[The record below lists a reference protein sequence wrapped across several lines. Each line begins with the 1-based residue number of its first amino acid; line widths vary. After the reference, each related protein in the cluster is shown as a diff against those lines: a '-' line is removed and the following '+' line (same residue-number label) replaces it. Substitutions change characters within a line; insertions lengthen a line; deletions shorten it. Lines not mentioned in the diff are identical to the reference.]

1 MFKKFERK
9 SAPLL
14 GTWDFALRVV
24 GSSLISLG
32 ITTASLVLGA
42 VGYAYFGDCTWLDS
56 FHNAAMILSGM
67 GLVTEV
73 KSDAGK
79 LFSTFYCL
87 YSGIVYLSL
96 MAILLAPFY
105 HRMLHHFHLEEDKE
119 E

>member
-1 MFKKFERK
+1 MFRKFERK

-14 GTWDFALRVV
+14 GTRDFVLRVV

-32 ITTASLVLGA
+32 ITAASLALGA
-42 VGYAYFGDCTWLDS
+42 TGYALFGDCNWLDA

-73 KSDAGK
+73 KSDGGK

-105 HRMLHHFHLEEDKE
+105 HRMLHHFHLEDDKE